1 MRVYQFRYL
10 NGQSMPYTTIS
21 AKDDEEFSSKLAA
34 WEKETGFR
42 HIPSTMSWTSG
53 VLPQK

>member
-21 AKDDEEFSSKLAA
+21 AKDDEEFSSKLAT